1 MEYNGFI
8 STLIERSER
17 LLMPGAHDDLDV
29 TRYLLVMNT
38 GFSLVRDRIRYW
50 DDSDDRRV
58 KMQNPWKKV
67 QKACKSKLA
76 NPVTV
81 DEEQFFEKFRT
92 CNDWVYLRVLKEHQK
107 GALSGHNVV
116 SSLENAEEIPIE
128 DLKLDAV
135 MWALRNSFAH
145 GGILPMSP
153 WQAGQRRCKSD
164 PVRLGRASEPSQI
177 DRVYFVSNW
186 TGDSIQDVRGWIVME
201 FGLDALGA
209 FWHDWRALLLASG
222 HQALDKLDRAA

>member
-17 LLMPGAHDDLDV
+17 LLMPGSNDDLNV
-29 TRYLLVMNT
+29 TRHLLVMNT
-38 GFSLVRDRIRYW
+38 GFALLRDRIRYW
-50 DDSDDRRV
+50 DDSDDKRV
-58 KMQNPWKKV
+58 RMQNPWKKV
-67 QKACKSKLA
+67 RKACKSKLA
-76 NPVTV
+76 KPITV
-81 DEEQFFEKFRT
+81 EQEQFFEAFRT
-92 CNDWVYLRVLKEHQK
+92 SRDWVYLRVPKELQQ

-116 SSLENAEEIPIE
+116 GSLKNAEEIPIE

-153 WQAGQRRCKSD
+153 SQAGPRLSHSA
-164 PVRLGRASEPSQI
+164 PVRLGHESEPNQI

-186 TGDSIQDVRGWIVME
+186 TGDSIQDARGWIVME
-201 FGLDALGA
+201 FGLCALTA
-209 FWHDWRALLLASG
+209 FWSDWRTLLLASG
-222 HQALDKLDRAA
+222 HQALHQLDRAA

>member
-8 STLIERSER
+8 STIIERSER
-17 LLMPGAHDDLDV
+17 LLMPGAHDDLNV
-29 TRYLLVMNT
+29 TRHLLVMNT
-38 GFSLVRDRIRYW
+38 GFALVRDRIRYW
-50 DDSDDRRV
+50 DDSDDKRV
-58 KMQNPWKKV
+58 RLQNPWKKV

-81 DEEQFFEKFRT
+81 DGEPFFETFRT
-92 CNDWVYLRVLKEHQK
+92 CNDWVYLRVHKEQQR

-116 SSLENAEEIPIE
+116 RSLEHAEETPIE
-128 DLKLDAV
+128 DLKLDTV

-153 WQAGQRRCKSD
+153 NQAGQRRRNLD
-164 PVRLGRASEPSQI
+164 PIRLSRVNEPSQI

-186 TGDSIQDVRGWIVME
+186 TGENIQDVHGWIVME
-201 FGLDALGA
+201 FGLNALDA
-209 FWHDWRALLLASG
+209 FWNDWRAILLASG
-222 HQALDKLDRAA
+222 HQALHQLDRAA